1 MMSVSEI
8 SVYYGK
14 TCAVDRVSLRLL
26 PGEILGIV
34 GVNGAGKSS
43 LANALAGRIV
53 PKNGSVSLND
63 IVITNYALHQRTQI
77 GLVPEGR
84 VLAPRLSVGETLQL
98 GAGRVSG
105 SVFRS
110 RLDYVLAIFPELASR
125 MKQAAGSLSGGEAS
139 LLSMARAL
147 MKQPD
152 YLILDE
158 PTLGLSPAATVRVF
172 SIMSQLREQGMS
184 ILMIEQN
191 LEHVIRLADQI
202 YVMRYGRVTQ
212 VETGREDHIL
222 STVQNALFSNHRS
235 EHV

>member
-84 VLAPRLSVGETLQL
+84 VLAPRLNVGETLQL

-172 SIMSQLREQGMS
+172 SIMAQLREQGMS

-191 LEHVIRLADQI
+191 LEHVIRLADHI

-222 STVQNALFSNHRS
+222 STVQNALFSSHRS

>member
-53 PKNGSVSLND
+53 PKHGSVSLND

-84 VLAPRLSVGETLQL
+84 VLAPRLNVGETLQL

-158 PTLGLSPAATVRVF
+158 PTLGLSPAATMRVF
-172 SIMSQLREQGMS
+172 SIMAQLREQGMS

-191 LEHVIRLADQI
+191 LEHVIRLADHI

-222 STVQNALFSNHRS
+222 STVQNALFSSHRS

>member
-63 IVITNYALHQRTQI
+63 IVITNYAPHQRAQI

-98 GAGRVSG
+98 GAGRVSS

-172 SIMSQLREQGMS
+172 SIISQLREQGMS

-191 LEHVIRLADQI
+191 LEHVIRLADHI

-222 STVQNALFSNHRS
+222 STVQNALFSSHRS